1 MHFALGVL
9 LFGQLLAA
17 GPGTGPAQPTQT
29 ALGAEAVGGPESLP
43 PVTPALDT
51 TSPLTDTSATRKAA
65 DTAQAGKPAAKKT
78 RTVTTG
84 KAMLLSALIPGGG
97 QFYCRSYIKAGLYA
111 AGELGIAGVTVYEDQ
126 VMRRSFRALQP
137 DTLSLR
143 NRRNNLLW
151 WTGAVWAFTI
161 ADAYVSASMY
171 GFKEEQRFA
180 AEVAP
185 LGFGVCYRF

>member
-1 MHFALGVL
+1 MTIVLSIRHSSFVNRHLPLALGIM

-17 GPGTGPAQPTQT
+17 QPEAPADTLRPAADSV
-29 ALGAEAVGGPESLP
+29 ALAVPPDSAE
-43 PVTPALDT
+43 
-51 TSPLTDTSATRKAA
+51 TRRA
-65 DTAQAGKPAAKKT
+65 DTAQAARPNAKKT

-97 QFYCRSYIKAGLYA
+97 QFYCHSYVKGGLYA

-126 VMRRSFRALQP
+126 VMRRAFRAHQS

-171 GFKEEQRFA
+171 GFKEEQRFE

-185 LGFGVCYRF
+185 LGIGVCYRF